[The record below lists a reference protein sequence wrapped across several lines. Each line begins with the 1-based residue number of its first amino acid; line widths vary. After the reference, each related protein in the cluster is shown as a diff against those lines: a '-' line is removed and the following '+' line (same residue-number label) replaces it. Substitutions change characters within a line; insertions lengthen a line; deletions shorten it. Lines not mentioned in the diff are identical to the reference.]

1 MRLYLRAV
9 VFGLV
14 VLVLLAIPLVAIAA
28 RSYFLAPTA
37 QPPKAQP
44 IAFPHP
50 FHVDVLGLQC
60 TFCHRDATTEAFAG
74 LPALQQCM
82 FCHKVIPVAGRAPLA
97 TLVNSYN
104 NNIPVDWNRVY
115 QLPDHVHFVHATHIN
130 AGIQCQTCHGM
141 GNGNAANMQTVY
153 QFRDLRMGDCISC
166 HREYGARTD
175 CSVCHY

>member
-14 VLVLLAIPLVAIAA
+14 VLVLLAVPLVAILA

-37 QPPKAQP
+37 QPAKAQP

-50 FHVDVLGLQC
+50 LHAGTLAIDC
-60 TFCHRDATTEAFAG
+60 TFCHRDAATQAFAG

-82 FCHKVIPVAGRAPLA
+82 FCHKVIPVNNRVPLE
-97 TLVNSYN
+97 TLVNAFN
-104 NNIPVDWNRVY
+104 NNTPVDWNRVH
-115 QLPDHVHFVHATHIN
+115 QLPEHVHFVHATHIN
-130 AGIQCQTCHGM
+130 AGIQCATCHGDV
-141 GNGNAANMQTVY
+141 ATMQTVS

-166 HREYGARTD
+166 HRQYGARTD